1 MEEIKLSNVE
11 SLSGLVNM
19 IGLAT
24 LYNSQKGQ
32 NALIEISKKE
42 IVVSYVRDNCVAIH
56 KSPYT
61 INDVFGVELSKYI
74 GDKTLIFKPI
84 EQDFNLPMIKF
95 LSVKCKSNISADIVL
110 NIDDNYTFNSDLD
123 NYGML
128 VSSISISV
136 EGYTATLA
144 SLDSNSKVGEMLNKF
159 IISRES
165 VTSQIEDT
173 EVCSMED
180 IGDIDKV
187 LEFLSFTALNEV
199 NSPDS
204 EIINLIFKRGKGR
217 NELNISRLE
226 FTRASLDISSEVLQD
241 KKISV
246 NYQDLKRLITFA
258 HKNSKGI
265 TISFGMAKE
274 IINSDSWTL
283 ICANL
288 L

>member
-1 MEEIKLSNVE
+1 MEEIKLSNIE

-180 IGDIDKV
+180 IEDIDKV

-204 EIINLIFKRGKGR
+204 EIINLIFKKGKGR
-217 NELNISRLE
+217 NKLNISRLE

>member
-61 INDVFGVELSKYI
+61 INDVFGAELSKYI

-180 IGDIDKV
+180 IEDIDKV